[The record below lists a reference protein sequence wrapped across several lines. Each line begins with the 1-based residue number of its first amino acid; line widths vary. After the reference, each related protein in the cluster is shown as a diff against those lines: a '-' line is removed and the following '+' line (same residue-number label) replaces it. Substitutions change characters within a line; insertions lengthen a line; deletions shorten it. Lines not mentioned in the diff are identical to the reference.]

1 MQEKDEEEEDAVGWR
16 IGWSRIGGSGDGDGA
31 GMR

>member
-1 MQEKDEEEEDAVGWR
+1 MQEKDEEEDAVGWR
-16 IGWSRIGGSGDGDGA
+16 MGWSRIGGSGDRDGV